1 MLFFKK
7 KTNKVQSEPA
17 NNKIRLNTEVTDEVF
32 GRLVYSCVG
41 LWKGFIETEL
51 FGIKS
56 TVKVLIYTEEDDGE
70 YVESEQQQA
79 FRKYLSCKNEID
91 PLIES
96 ELRRGYGLDD
106 SFVLSDRFIFDSIHI
121 HSGGDFGFSFI
132 DNTAPEGRSD
142 RNMVVTVIPEVSFF
156 GDEDDFV

>member
-1 MLFFKK
+1 MFFFRK
-7 KTNKVQSEPA
+7 KTDKGQSELA

-70 YVESEQQQA
+70 YVKPEQQKA
-79 FRKYLSCKNEID
+79 FREYLSCKNEID

-121 HSGGDFGFSFI
+121 RSGGDFGFSFI
-132 DNTAPEGRSD
+132 DNTAPEGRPD
-142 RNMVVTVIPEVSFF
+142 RNMVVTVIPEVSSF

>member
-7 KTNKVQSEPA
+7 KPNKDQSEPET
-17 NNKIRLNTEVTDEVF
+17 NKIPLNTEVTDEVF
-32 GRLVYSCVG
+32 GKLVYSCVG
-41 LWKGFIETEL
+41 LWKGFIETDL

-70 YVESEQQQA
+70 YVEPVQQQA
-79 FRKYLSCKNEID
+79 FREYLSRKNEID

-106 SFVLSDRFIFDSIHI
+106 SFVLRNW
-121 HSGGDFGFSFI
+121 SF
-132 DNTAPEGRSD
+132 
-142 RNMVVTVIPEVSFF
+142 
-156 GDEDDFV
+156 